1 MYYSD
6 LRFILNMFVC
16 HVLIKHIK
24 NKLLR
29 SEELIM
35 LFYVSNHQD

>member
-6 LRFILNMFVC
+6 LRFILNMFVF

-24 NKLLR
+24 TNYYLDRGESFGFK
-29 SEELIM
+29 
-35 LFYVSNHQD
+35 N